1 MEAESTTFCLRLVAN
16 FWRQSSVVLL
26 QLYVRNPMA
35 KAVQCADDL
44 NVSSERF
51 HCVRK
56 QYIFWRF
63 TLSTGHSVYDILN
76 KRLDKGG
83 DAFCLILVVRVSLIK
98 QTRNPSR
105 WFGIEIWPQ
114 IVIFSKECVSCP
126 VGWLIES
133 EWTSDLWCWNQSL
146 RINFILESVIRSIPP
161 DNVNDNSFENKKVIG
176 RTFLLGMMSF
186 LMYSNRFVNASLS
199 ITWHRSP
206 PPPPPVSFSTLPF
219 ALFSGV
225 LVLSI
230 ILIAWNVIVGLC
242 GNCISACYW

>member
-1 MEAESTTFCLRLVAN
+1 
-16 FWRQSSVVLL
+16 
-26 QLYVRNPMA
+26 MA

-83 DAFCLILVVRVSLIK
+83 DALCLILVVRVSLII

-114 IVIFSKECVSCP
+114 IVIFSKEWVSCP

-133 EWTSDLWCWNQSL
+133 EWTSDVWCWNQSL
-146 RINFILESVIRSIPP
+146 RMNLVLESVIPLIPP
-161 DNVNDNSFENKKVIG
+161 DNVNDYSFENKKVIG
-176 RTFLLGMMSF
+176 RTVLLGMMSF
-186 LMYSNRFVNASLS
+186 LMYNNIIKYLYSAYTFSSKRF
-199 ITWHRSP
+199 
-206 PPPPPVSFSTLPF
+206 TL
-219 ALFSGV
+219 LQK
-225 LVLSI
+225 
-230 ILIAWNVIVGLC
+230 GL
-242 GNCISACYW
+242 NKK

>member
-105 WFGIEIWPQ
+105 
-114 IVIFSKECVSCP
+114 
-126 VGWLIES
+126 
-133 EWTSDLWCWNQSL
+133 
-146 RINFILESVIRSIPP
+146 
-161 DNVNDNSFENKKVIG
+161 
-176 RTFLLGMMSF
+176 
-186 LMYSNRFVNASLS
+186 
-199 ITWHRSP
+199 
-206 PPPPPVSFSTLPF
+206 
-219 ALFSGV
+219 
-225 LVLSI
+225 
-230 ILIAWNVIVGLC
+230 
-242 GNCISACYW
+242 

>member
-1 MEAESTTFCLRLVAN
+1 
-16 FWRQSSVVLL
+16 
-26 QLYVRNPMA
+26 MA

-63 TLSTGHSVYDILN
+63 TLSTGHSVY
-76 KRLDKGG
+76 
-83 DAFCLILVVRVSLIK
+83 
-98 QTRNPSR
+98 
-105 WFGIEIWPQ
+105 
-114 IVIFSKECVSCP
+114 
-126 VGWLIES
+126 
-133 EWTSDLWCWNQSL
+133 
-146 RINFILESVIRSIPP
+146 

-206 PPPPPVSFSTLPF
+206 PPPPRLFLLVTFCFVFRCFSAIYNSYSMKCDSGPLRKLYLCLLMVESFHL
-219 ALFSGV
+219 LFELHSCTVFGMPLAAQFV
-225 LVLSI
+225 
-230 ILIAWNVIVGLC
+230 
-242 GNCISACYW
+242 